1 MLSIYK
7 TDEDT
12 LLSLER
18 PEKGC
23 WINLCDPTES
33 EIEFVANELGFELDW
48 VRAALDEEERARI
61 EWDDGATLIIV
72 DVPRVE
78 AEGRSFVYS
87 TIPLGILFNDEAIVT
102 VTLIESPIIN
112 DFIKGRVKSFYTFK
126 KTRFILQLLYKNATR
141 FLMYLKQI
149 DKASMAVQNE
159 LHKSMKNKELIQL
172 LALEKSLVY
181 FSTSLTSNEMVLD
194 KMMKLGYIKKYQDD
208 VDLLEDVIVENKQ
221 AIEMCNIYRDILSGT
236 MDAFAS
242 VISNNL
248 NIVMKLLAAITI
260 IINIPA
266 LIASIWGMN
275 VPLPLSGNK
284 YGFWIILGVSA
295 ALSALIAYIMK
306 KKKML

>member
-7 TDEDT
+7 TEEDA
-12 LLSLER
+12 LLSLEH

-23 WINLCDPTES
+23 WLNLCDPTEG
-33 EIEFVANELGFELDW
+33 EIEFVANELGFDLDW

-102 VTLIESPIIN
+102 VTLNESPIIN

-149 DKASMAVQNE
+149 DKASTAVQNE

-172 LALEKSLVY
+172 LSLEKSLVY
-181 FSTSLTSNEMVLD
+181 FSTSLT
-194 KMMKLGYIKKYQDD
+194 
-208 VDLLEDVIVENKQ
+208 
-221 AIEMCNIYRDILSGT
+221 R
-236 MDAFAS
+236 
-242 VISNNL
+242 
-248 NIVMKLLAAITI
+248 
-260 IINIPA
+260 
-266 LIASIWGMN
+266 WRR
-275 VPLPLSGNK
+275 
-284 YGFWIILGVSA
+284 
-295 ALSALIAYIMK
+295 
-306 KKKML
+306 

>member
-1 MLSIYK
+1 M
-7 TDEDT
+7 
-12 LLSLER
+12 
-18 PEKGC
+18 
-23 WINLCDPTES
+23 
-33 EIEFVANELGFELDW
+33 
-48 VRAALDEEERARI
+48 RASLDEEERARI

-78 AEGRSFVYS
+78 AEGSSFVYS

-102 VTLIESPIIN
+102 VSLNESPIIN

-149 DKASMAVQNE
+149 DKASSAVQDE

-208 VDLLEDVIVENKQ
+208 VELLEDVIVENKQ

-248 NIVMKLLAAITI
+248 NIVMKLMTSITI
-260 IINIPA
+260 IISIPT

-275 VPLPLSGNK
+275 VPLPLSGSK
-284 YGFWIILGVSA
+284 YGFWIILGLSA
-295 ALSALIAYIMK
+295 ALSALIAYIMRR
-306 KKKML
+306 KKML

>member
-7 TDEDT
+7 TEEDT
-12 LLSLER
+12 LLTLER

-23 WINLCDPTES
+23 WLNLCDPTEG
-33 EIEFVANELGFELDW
+33 EIEFVSSQLGFDLDW
-48 VRAALDEEERARI
+48 VRASLDEEERARI

-78 AEGRSFVYS
+78 AEGSSFVYS

-102 VTLIESPIIN
+102 VSLNESPIIN

-149 DKASMAVQNE
+149 DKASSAVQNE

-208 VDLLEDVIVENKQ
+208 VELLEDVIVENKRLLKCV
-221 AIEMCNIYRDILSGT
+221 IFTGIY
-236 MDAFAS
+236 
-242 VISNNL
+242 
-248 NIVMKLLAAITI
+248 
-260 IINIPA
+260 
-266 LIASIWGMN
+266 
-275 VPLPLSGNK
+275 
-284 YGFWIILGVSA
+284 
-295 ALSALIAYIMK
+295 
-306 KKKML
+306 